1 MRPTVTED
9 APPVLLLW
17 GDSPFLLRQAAV
29 EAFGDVRPVEIDG
42 PAWRPGATSDLATP
56 SLFGEERGLLIT
68 GAQSLPSDG
77 LQEVG
82 RYASHPAPGGRLVLT
97 FEVGPRAKGP
107 PKAVLSALG
116 AGTAVRR
123 VAVDRRELPDWVRR
137 RAGARGIPATP
148 QGVQALI
155 QTLGEDPGILDQAV
169 EQLASS
175 HPQEGMTP
183 RAVAAQFRGLGD
195 RRIWEVCDAAFGGDP
210 AGAMRALVGML
221 EAGDEPL
228 VILAGIASRLRDLV
242 RVRPLPPKTP
252 LAEVARRAGL
262 RFDWQAR
269 RYRDQA
275 RRFAPE
281 ALSAIHAEL
290 VEADRAL
297 KQGGRGDTVL
307 VKVVARIGEAGGGR
321 ARAG

>member
-1 MRPTVTED
+1 MSEEP
-9 APPVLLLW
+9 AVLLLW
-17 GDSPFLLRQAAV
+17 GDSPFLLRLAAIEV
-29 EAFGDVRPVEIDG
+29 FGEVRPVEIEG
-42 PAWRPGATSDLATP
+42 PSWRPGATSDLATP

-68 GAQSLPSDG
+68 AAQALPREG
-77 LQEVG
+77 LEEVG
-82 RYASHPAPGGRLVLT
+82 RYASHPAPGGRMVVT
-97 FEVGPRAKGP
+97 YEVGGRAKGP
-107 PKAVLSALG
+107 PKGVLSAVG
-116 AGTAVRR
+116 QGVAVRR
-123 VAVDRRELPDWVRR
+123 VAVDRRDLPDWVRR
-137 RAGARGIPATP
+137 RAAGRGVPASP

-169 EQLASS
+169 EQLGSS
-175 HPQEGMTP
+175 HPEDGITP

-221 EAGDEPL
+221 DAGDEPL

-242 RVRPLPPKTP
+242 RVGTLPPKTP

-275 RRFAPE
+275 RRFSTE

-290 VEADRAL
+290 VEADRSL

-307 VKVVARIGEAGGGR
+307 VKVVARVGEASGR

>member
-1 MRPTVTED
+1 MTDD
-9 APPVLLLW
+9 APSVLLLW
-17 GDSPFLLRQAAV
+17 GDSAYLLRQAAV
-29 EAFGDVRPVEIDG
+29 EAFGEVRPVEVEG
-42 PAWRPGATSDLATP
+42 PTWRPGATSDLATP
-56 SLFGEERGLLIT
+56 SLFGEERGLMIT
-68 GAQSLPSDG
+68 AAQSLPREG
-77 LQEVG
+77 LEEVG
-82 RYASHPAPGGRLVLT
+82 RYASNPAPGGRLVLT
-97 FEVGPRAKGP
+97 YEVGARAKGP
-107 PKAVLSALG
+107 PKGVLSALG
-116 AGTAVRR
+116 KAAAVRR
-123 VAVDRRELPDWVRR
+123 IAVDRRDLPDWVRR
-137 RAGARGIPATP
+137 RAAARGIPATP

-155 QTLGEDPGILDQAV
+155 QTLGEDPGVLDQAV

-175 HPQEGMTP
+175 HPEDGVTP

-195 RRIWEVCDAAFGGDP
+195 RRIWELCDAAFGGDP

-228 VILAGIASRLRDLV
+228 VMLAGIASRLRDLV
-242 RVRPLPPKTP
+242 RVRSLPPKTP

-275 RRFAPE
+275 RRFTPQ

-307 VKVVARIGEAGGGR
+307 VKVVASIGEVAGDQ

>member
-1 MRPTVTED
+1 VSAATV
-9 APPVLLLW
+9 VLLW
-17 GDSPFLLRQAAV
+17 GDNAFLLRQAAQ

-42 PAWRPGATSDLATP
+42 SAWRPGSTSDLATP

-68 GAQSLPSDG
+68 AAQALPRDA
-77 LQEVG
+77 LDEVA
-82 RYASHPAPGGRLVLT
+82 RYASQPVPGGRLVLAH
-97 FEVGPRAKGP
+97 EVGPRAKGP
-107 PKAVLSALG
+107 PKAVVSALG
-116 AGTAVRR
+116 KGAEVRR
-123 VAVDRRELPDWVRR
+123 VAVDRKGLPDWVRG
-137 RAGARGIPATP
+137 RAGVRGLAATP

-155 QTLGEDPGILDQAV
+155 QTLGEDPGVLDQAV
-169 EQLASS
+169 EQLAAS
-175 HPQEGMTP
+175 HTEEGITP

-195 RRIWEVCDAAFGGDP
+195 RRIWELCDSAFGGDP
-210 AGAMRALVGML
+210 AGAMRALMGML

-228 VILAGIASRLRDLV
+228 VILAGIASRLRDLI
-242 RVRPLPPKTP
+242 RVRSLPPKTP

-275 RRFAPE
+275 RRFSPE
-281 ALSAIHAEL
+281 ALSAVHGEL
-290 VEADRAL
+290 VEADQAL

-307 VKVVARIGEAGGGR
+307 VRVVARVGEAGRGE

>member
-1 MRPTVTED
+1 VS
-9 APPVLLLW
+9 AAAVILLW
-17 GDSPFLLRQAAV
+17 GDNAFLLRQAAQ
-29 EAFGDVRPVEIDG
+29 EAFGDVRPVEVDG
-42 PAWRPGATSDLATP
+42 SAWLPGSTSDLATP

-68 GAQSLPSDG
+68 AAQGLPREALD
-77 LQEVG
+77 EVAG
-82 RYASHPAPGGRLVLT
+82 YAAQPAPGGRLVLT
-97 FEVGPRAKGP
+97 YEVGARAKGP
-107 PKAVLSALG
+107 PKSVVSALG
-116 AGTAVRR
+116 EGPEVRR
-123 VAVDRRELPDWVRR
+123 VAVDRKSLPDWVRG
-137 RAGARGIPATP
+137 RAGVRGLAATP

-155 QTLGEDPGILDQAV
+155 QTLGEDPGVLDQAV
-169 EQLASS
+169 EQLATS
-175 HPQEGMTP
+175 HAEEGITP

-195 RRIWEVCDAAFGGDP
+195 RRIWELCDSAFGGDP

-228 VILAGIASRLRDLV
+228 VILAGVASRLRDLI
-242 RVRPLPPKTP
+242 RVRSLPPKTP

-281 ALSAIHAEL
+281 ALSTIHGDL
-290 VEADRAL
+290 VEADQAL

-307 VKVVARIGEAGGGR
+307 VRVVARIGEAGRGE